1 MSSTASPLAVAP
13 PPAAA
18 RRTGLALASLF
29 LGTFVLGSAELLVVG
44 VLNRVASDMSVSVS
58 TAGTLVTAYAL
69 GICVGGPVL
78 TAASIRFGRRNLLIA
93 ALAAYIAGNAGLAAA
108 ASFGEMLA
116 ARAVTGCLQGLFIG
130 VAFAVATSIVPAERM
145 GWAIS
150 TVFGGIAVSTAIG
163 LPLGTFIGQEL
174 GWRAAFGSVAAL
186 GVVALAAIAALVP
199 RVDNR
204 GAGGLRA
211 QAPHALAPRVLAL
224 LGVGFLVMGGEFAA
238 LTYLTPFLEQ
248 TTGISGSL
256 VSVFLLAYG
265 IANAAGTFLGGRAA
279 DRNASLTLATATIVV
294 VGALVLLYLGGSA
307 VALAVIAL
315 LVWGLVG
322 FGLVPSLQ
330 YRVVSLAGPG
340 GDLASTLPASA
351 VTGGIAVGS
360 LIGGWA
366 VARHGP
372 SAAVLVVVI
381 NCGIAGPAAIATRW
395 LTPPHPPATGTADS
409 TADATES
416 ASR

>member
-1 MSSTASPLAVAP
+1 MNPTAST
-13 PPAAA
+13 PAAA
-18 RRTGLALASLF
+18 RRTGLALTALF

-44 VLNRVASDMSVSVS
+44 VLNRIAADMSVSVS

-78 TAASIRFGRRNLLIA
+78 TAATIRFGRRNLLIA
-93 ALAAYIAGNAGLAAA
+93 ALALYIAGNAGLAAS

-130 VAFAVATSIVPAERM
+130 VAFAVGTSIVPAERM

-174 GWRAAFGSVAAL
+174 GWRAAFGSVAGL
-186 GVVALAAIAALVP
+186 GVVALAAIVVLVP
-199 RVDNR
+199 HVNNR

-211 QAPHALAPRVLAL
+211 QAPHALAPRVLAV
-224 LGVGFLVMGGEFAA
+224 LGTGFLIMGGEFAA
-238 LTYLTPFLEQ
+238 LTYLTPFLQQ

-279 DRNASLTLATATIVV
+279 DRNASRTLAAATIVL
-294 VGALVLLYLGGSA
+294 VGALALLYLGGA
-307 VALAVIAL
+307 VVALVVISL

-330 YRVVSLAGPG
+330 YRVVTLAGPG

-366 VARHGP
+366 VAHHGP
-372 SAAVLVVVI
+372 PAAVLVGVI
-381 NCGIAGPAAIATRW
+381 ICAIAVPAAIATRW
-395 LTPPHPPATGTADS
+395 LTPPRQSAAGTADAAAEPAS
-409 TADATES
+409 ADVPH
-416 ASR
+416 